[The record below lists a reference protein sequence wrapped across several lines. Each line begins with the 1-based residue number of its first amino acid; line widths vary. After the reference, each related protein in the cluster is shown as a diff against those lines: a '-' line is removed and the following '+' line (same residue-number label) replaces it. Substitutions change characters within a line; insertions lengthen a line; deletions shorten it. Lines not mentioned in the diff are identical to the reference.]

1 MYISTFISTVVLL
14 NLIIAFM
21 SDSYSNV
28 MVTIEE
34 KKNKTLNAMTLRLEK
49 VLFWKKKSG
58 KKCLIVWGDYAS
70 GAFTSFEKT

>member
-49 VLFWKKKSG
+49 VMFWKQKLG
-58 KKCLIVWGDYAS
+58 KRTLLVWGDYAN
-70 GAFTSFEKT
+70 AFSYS

>member
-1 MYISTFISTVVLL
+1 
-14 NLIIAFM
+14 
-21 SDSYSNV
+21 